1 VKDYLLTHG
10 VNPLDIPI
18 AIGLFKVAAYGTWI
32 VITAACIRYRPVNYF
47 FQSGLPRALLVRT
60 KTRFPKACE
69 RLENRVTHTADIVA
83 EWKITQKL
91 LGRLNKIK
99 EDRSEAPETFK
110 ARARRNLG
118 LGVAEGVLM
127 YKITFPVWAP
137 FYFFLIL
144 FYYSKRRMELGDSLE
159 HVKTSL
165 SHGDVITSDRIADF
179 SWLKAILKPS
189 NFVGDEIDAD
199 EIDLP
204 LS

>member
-1 VKDYLLTHG
+1 LTHG

-47 FQSGLPRALLVRT
+47 FQSGIPRALLVRT
-60 KTRFPKACE
+60 KARFPNACE
-69 RLENRVTHTADIVA
+69 RLENRVTHTADTVA
-83 EWKITQKL
+83 EWRITQNL

-99 EDRSEAPETFK
+99 EERSEAPEKFK

-118 LGVAEGVLM
+118 LGIAEGVLM
-127 YKITFPVWAP
+127 YKITFPLWAP

-144 FYYSKRRMELGDSLE
+144 FYYSKRRMELGDSLD
-159 HVKTSL
+159 HLRTSL
-165 SHGDVITSDRIADF
+165 SYGDVVTPERIADL

-189 NFVGDEIDAD
+189 NFVDNEIDED
-199 EIDLP
+199 EIDLR
-204 LS
+204 S